1 MDMPDYSAATDE
13 RFRGQDPAEYL
24 ILASSFP
31 LTRALQLGT
40 VYRIVSPLI
49 TEVWGWKEIRR

>member
-1 MDMPDYSAATDE
+1 MPDYSAATDE